1 MKSILSS
8 MFEGIKT
15 PIKNAAITTIVI
27 TLLWFNF
34 YRPALIWGGDSL
46 SKILKSQLP
55 MLETGGIVD
64 TINIFANITV
74 FIQYV

>member
-1 MKSILSS
+1 

-34 YRPALIWGGDSL
+34 YRPALIWGGVSL
-46 SKILKSQLP
+46 S
-55 MLETGGIVD
+55 
-64 TINIFANITV
+64 
-74 FIQYV
+74 

>member
-46 SKILKSQLP
+46 SK
-55 MLETGGIVD
+55 
-64 TINIFANITV
+64 
-74 FIQYV
+74 Y